1 MFFLRKIFTMI
12 STTAK
17 KITKATTKPM
27 HNVKSVAAND
37 DDGASIGDSV
47 PYIVIVFNPVFN
59 PAAK

>member
-1 MFFLRKIFTMI
+1 MI

-37 DDGASIGDSV
+37 DDGDSIGGSF
-47 PYIVIVFNPVFN
+47 PYNVMEWN
-59 PAAK
+59 PAVKWERYTIMIF

>member
-1 MFFLRKIFTMI
+1 MI

-37 DDGASIGDSV
+37 DDGASIGGSV
-47 PYIVIVFNPVFN
+47 PYIVIVFNS
-59 PAAK
+59 AAKWERYTIMIILW

>member
-37 DDGASIGDSV
+37 DDGASIGGSV
-47 PYIVIVFNPVFN
+47 PYIIMVFN
-59 PAAK
+59 PAVK

>member
-37 DDGASIGDSV
+37 DDGASIGASV
-47 PYIVIVFNPVFN
+47 PYIVIVFNP
-59 PAAK
+59 AAK

>member
-27 HNVKSVAAND
+27 HNVKSVAAID
-37 DDGASIGDSV
+37 DDGASIGGSV
-47 PYIVIVFNPVFN
+47 PYKTMECN
-59 PAAK
+59 PAVK